1 MDHSPACSAPLA
13 PDCEGGGVRVGGWWS
28 LGGRMVGEGLT
39 LRMRMQRR
47 SPNIMTRR
55 PPLNI
60 MERAH
65 FFLAWRRDFQIIFE
79 VSADFSDGM
88 MIVVMVLV
96 LTGRGMDIR

>member
-1 MDHSPACSAPLA
+1 
-13 PDCEGGGVRVGGWWS
+13 VGGWWS
-28 LGGRMVGEGLT
+28 LEGLT

-79 VSADFSDGM
+79 VSADFNEGM
-88 MIVVMVLV
+88 MIVIMVLV

>member
-13 PDCEGGGVRVGGWWS
+13 PDCEGKGVRVGGWWS
-28 LGGRMVGEGLT
+28 LEGLT

-79 VSADFSDGM
+79 VSADFNEGM
-88 MIVVMVLV
+88 MIVIMVLV

>member
-1 MDHSPACSAPLA
+1 
-13 PDCEGGGVRVGGWWS
+13 
-28 LGGRMVGEGLT
+28 
-39 LRMRMQRR
+39 MRMQRR

-79 VSADFSDGM
+79 VSADYSDAMM

-96 LTGRGMDIR
+96 LTGKGMDIR